1 MARPTAVIAD
11 DEPRL
16 ADDLAMRLRAV
27 WPQLDI
33 VSIAPNGIAAAG
45 AIAEHRPNFAFLD
58 IRMPGLDGIEVARLA
73 QQTRVVFVT
82 AHDEY
87 AVKAFEAAAVDY
99 LLKPVSD
106 ARLAQCVARLSQPRA
121 TVMDPAALNTLL
133 ARQAAQSFLE
143 WLTVRLGDTTR
154 LVAVNEV
161 LYFQAGDKYTEAVTA
176 TERHLVRTPLKELLE
191 QLNPAQFAQIHR
203 GTLVNLREIDHIEH
217 DMLGRTQVHLKQ
229 AADVLPVSRSYAAR
243 FKQM

>member
-1 MARPTAVIAD
+1 MNPTAIIAD

-16 ADDLAMRLRAV
+16 ADSLAARLRAL

-33 VSIAPNGIAAAG
+33 VAVVANGIAAVG
-45 AIAEHRPNFAFLD
+45 AIAELKPTFAFLD
-58 IRMPGLDGIEVARLA
+58 IRMPGLDGIQVARVA

-87 AVKAFEAAAVDY
+87 AVSAFETAAVDY

-106 ARLAQCVARLSQPRA
+106 ARLAQCVARLARQP
-121 TVMDPAALNTLL
+121 VSSPDLGALTELL
-133 ARQAAQSFLE
+133 ARQGRGAALE
-143 WLTVRLGDTTR
+143 WLTVRLADTTR
-154 LVAVNEV
+154 LVAVAEV
-161 LYFQAGDKYTEAVTA
+161 LYFRSGDKYTEAVTP

-191 QLNPAQFAQIHR
+191 QLNQQHFAQIHR
-203 GTLVNLREIDHIEH
+203 SVIVNLRAVDRVERDLFGRSRLYLRDH
-217 DMLGRTQVHLKQ
+217 
-229 AADVLPVSRSYAAR
+229 ADVLSVSRSYLDR